1 MHFPDDI
8 CLLVYW
14 LLILTGN
21 GNPYSIDSPYH
32 KSCLVSVYLVSLQRD
47 VQYNT
52 EIRSFIFTVFESQN
66 Y

>member
-21 GNPYSIDSPYH
+21 GNPYCIGSPYH
-32 KSCLVSVYLVSLQRD
+32 KSCPVSQSISYHFSVMF
-47 VQYNT
+47 NT
-52 EIRSFIFTVFESQN
+52 GIPRFIFTVLESHK